1 MPRAFAQKKK
11 SAQRHSLHAPEKNQV
26 NKRLNITLLKNL
38 KLCTT
43 LDSR

>member
-1 MPRAFAQKKK
+1 MPRAFAQKK
-11 SAQRHSLHAPEKNQV
+11 RAPNDTLFMRLKKNQV